1 MRIPLI
7 ALTLL
12 LVAGCASQSEKAVP
26 AATPVA
32 AATAAPAAPA
42 SAPVAAATAAP
53 NAVPATAGAPKTV
66 QEARMAGYK
75 IVNEKGKTLYCRDQM
90 KTGSHVRQETICLT
104 KEELEAARE
113 ASKRNLDQMMR
124 AVPPPQGT

>member
-7 ALTLL
+7 GLTLVL
-12 LVAGCASQSEKAVP
+12 AAGCASQSEKA
-26 AATPVA
+26 
-32 AATAAPAAPA
+32 APAV
-42 SAPVAAATAAP
+42 APVAAATAAP
-53 NAVPATAGAPKTV
+53 NAATAGAPKTV

-124 AVPPPQGT
+124 TMPPPQGT